1 MYRESELVAEEEAMP
16 CPGCGRPLFTER
28 FCPKCGAANPIKYV
42 DESLSVEPS
51 PVLHRRGGS
60 RVRHPVIIGAGIAI
74 MIIIASFFGNGY
86 ALSNMQFKI
95 RDVSSFDFAS
105 LSSDV
110 VVEACNPNAFLAN
123 FDRFSGV
130 IYYRSSEFATM
141 SVDGGTVMP
150 YQSADFGGRIQLKE
164 QTVSGLIFAFAD
176 AVQGR
181 DTAYNEDD
189 ISLTMTIE
197 GRILGIMPYS
207 QTRDFTFSEFQQVM
221 SAQRA
226 GSYSC

>member
-1 MYRESELVAEEEAMP
+1 MVAEEEAMP
-16 CPGCGRPLFTER
+16 CPGCGRSLFTER

-51 PVLHRRGGS
+51 PVSHHSS
-60 RVRHPVIIGAGIAI
+60 RVMRPVIIGAGIAI
-74 MIIIASFFGNGY
+74 MIIVASFFGNGY
-86 ALSNMQFKI
+86 ALANMHFKI

-110 VVEACNPNAFLAN
+110 TVEACNPNAFLAN
-123 FDRFSGV
+123 YDRFSAV

-141 SVDGGTVMP
+141 SVDGGLVMP
-150 YQSADFGGRIQLKE
+150 YQSADFDGKIQLKE

-181 DTAYNEDD
+181 DTAYNEND
-189 ISLTMTIE
+189 ISLAMTVE
-197 GRILGIMPYS
+197 GRILGVMPYS

-221 SAQRA
+221 SAQRT